1 MQSFLWETAI
11 WAWAYIQHV
20 VLMSYW
26 FWIPASLIVA
36 FLSAHYRPVFKLATL
51 QHRNG
56 AGAYWAAIGWGMT
69 SGAGRRQSLELAQSL
84 WSQGL
89 PDQIVLA
96 YLVTSQSLGLYSLL
110 LFTVLIGL
118 EFGLGLFLGEVVMIV
133 LLHFF
138 TSALAERGGFQP
150 DHASEVAASPP
161 PHEKWTDLLGSAM
174 GWGQAVRDVGRYV
187 RNMRLSLGGGL
198 LLGALVLTIDN
209 RGYWLFPKWMGDETL
224 GSALA
229 GSFLAPLLSAG
240 SLLAPG
246 GNLIVASSIWKT
258 WTLTYSGVLSLVLAC
273 PLNPLTLRIL
283 IRHYGRRRG
292 WQLAL
297 SVYLC
302 AALSGLAVAGLF
314 WLLGVQ
320 VTHVPWFRDL
330 VDTLMMLFPF
340 TMLGAPG
347 EG

>member
-1 MQSFLWETAI
+1 M
-11 WAWAYIQHV
+11 WAWAYVQHV

-26 FWIPASLIVA
+26 FWVPGFFIVA
-36 FLSAHYRPVFKLATL
+36 LLDVRYRPVFKRITL
-51 QHRNG
+51 QNRHGPG
-56 AGAYWAAIGWGMT
+56 ACWAAIGWGMT
-69 SGAGRRQSLELAQSL
+69 SGAGRRMSLELAQSL

-89 PDQIVLA
+89 PDQIVLGF
-96 YLVTSQSLGLYSLL
+96 LVASQSLGLYSLL
-110 LFTVLIGL
+110 LITVLIGL
-118 EFGLGLFLGEVVMIV
+118 EFGLGVFLGGLVMV
-133 LLHFF
+133 GLLCLL
-138 TSALAERGGFQP
+138 TPARTTRGGLQLDP
-150 DHASEVAASPP
+150 KAGVALS
-161 PHEKWTDLLGSAM
+161 PHENWTDLLCSAV

-198 LLGALVLTIDN
+198 LLGALVLAIDN
-209 RGYWLFPKWMGDETL
+209 RGTWLFPKWMGDETL

-246 GNLIVASSIWKT
+246 GNLIVASSLWKT
-258 WTLTYSGVLSLVLAC
+258 WTLTYPGVLSLVLAC
-273 PLNPLTLRIL
+273 PLNPLTLRTL

-330 VDTLMMLFPF
+330 VDNLMMLFPF
-340 TMLGAPG
+340 TMLGTPEAG
-347 EG
+347 